1 MQSIEYVFDLEA
13 DNLLDDV
20 TTVHCIVLMQGDKV
34 ISFTPEKIQ
43 DGLSCFDLLAGPNP
57 FEKICCAWP
66 AFSLKLEIVSI
77 YLTKY
82 ALKPCVHQVNLVSCS
97 C

>member
-43 DGLSCFDLLAGPNP
+43 DGVLVERNYKNFPVIPDYKGLELSTSPEEHVKVELGNSPKVL
-57 FEKICCAWP
+57 I
-66 AFSLKLEIVSI
+66 I
-77 YLTKY
+77 
-82 ALKPCVHQVNLVSCS
+82 
-97 C
+97 